1 MVGGGSSTPLS
12 GSEPMNMLMVDKPAS
27 ETLLELLM
35 ICQPRKS
42 LEKKEV
48 VVSEIL
54 YTDNIQRYLHL
65 ELAERLPIRLV
76 KNGFISDLSTFN
88 LSHILSEY
96 QHILFHRYKLL

>member
-1 MVGGGSSTPLS
+1 MTMVGGGSSTPLS

-48 VVSEIL
+48 VEF
-54 YTDNIQRYLHL
+54 YL
-65 ELAERLPIRLV
+65 
-76 KNGFISDLSTFN
+76 G
-88 LSHILSEY
+88 
-96 QHILFHRYKLL
+96 

>member
-35 ICQPRKS
+35 ICQPTKS

-48 VVSEIL
+48 VEFYI
-54 YTDNIQRYLHL
+54 
-65 ELAERLPIRLV
+65 
-76 KNGFISDLSTFN
+76 
-88 LSHILSEY
+88 
-96 QHILFHRYKLL
+96 